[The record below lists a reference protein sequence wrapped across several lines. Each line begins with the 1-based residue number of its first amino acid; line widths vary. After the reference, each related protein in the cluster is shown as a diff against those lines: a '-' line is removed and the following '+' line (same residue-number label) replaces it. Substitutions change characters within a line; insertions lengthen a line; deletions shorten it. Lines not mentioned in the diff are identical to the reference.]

1 MERLYNFLFA
11 NISKKAQVNTKIKG
25 ITNLRDDATA
35 EFKFCYLHQV
45 ENNPPFFCT
54 FALFL
59 ECQKKEKKTKVKV

>member
-11 NISKKAQVNTKIKG
+11 NILKKAQVNTEIKG
-25 ITNLRDDATA
+25 ITNLRGDATA

-54 FALFL
+54 FALFPGMP
-59 ECQKKEKKTKVKV
+59 EKIK